1 MTSVLFSM
9 SLNTIYGQQNAVP
22 SSELGEA
29 VALQHLQGRVD
40 WAHVDSIWVSHVSS
54 DITILCHNKDD

>member
-1 MTSVLFSM
+1 MTSVFFSM

-29 VALQHLQGRVD
+29 VALPAFARESRLGPRGLYMGL
-40 WAHVDSIWVSHVSS
+40 S
-54 DITILCHNKDD
+54 C